1 MAANALF
8 ALASGEGLLSLVS
21 VLGSLYPVMTVLL
34 AYAILHERLTRVQ
47 VAGISIALAGV
58 AALSVG

>member
-1 MAANALF
+1 M
-8 ALASGEGLLSLVS
+8 
-21 VLGSLYPVMTVLL
+21 LGSLYPVMTVLL

-58 AALSVG
+58 AALSAG

>member
-1 MAANALF
+1 M
-8 ALASGEGLLSLVS
+8 S

-34 AYAILHERLTRVQ
+34 AYAFLHERLTPLQ
-47 VAGISIALAGV
+47 LAGIGVALAGV